1 MAQWIELL
9 TTDQRV
15 GGSSPF
21 EIVFFQKEEYL
32 WNPVTKMFFIKAV
45 NNANNNFIKKN
56 EKVLLIKELNKLYNK
71 NIGILLY

>member
-1 MAQWIELL
+1 
-9 TTDQRV
+9 
-15 GGSSPF
+15 
-21 EIVFFQKEEYL
+21 
-32 WNPVTKMFFIKAV
+32 VTKMFFIKAV

>member
-15 GGSSPF
+15 GGSNPF
-21 EIVFFQKEEYL
+21 EIVFFSKRGVFMEASDK
-32 WNPVTKMFFIKAV
+32 NAFIKAV

-56 EKVLLIKELNKLYNK
+56 EKILLIKEHNK
-71 NIGILLY
+71 